1 MKKRLLC
8 LFLCL
13 VMGLTM
19 VMASCKKE
27 EEDATADVDE
37 DIGAQ
42 TITMRLVSE
51 KKVCNTDEELA
62 TYLEKECGGD
72 AESQKYKD
80 MVETKAAYDAVE
92 AEFTKITKS
101 MYKIN
106 VDLIFYTEDE
116 YYTAIETTMDEYIK
130 EQQTAQMAVRAL

>member
-1 MKKRLLC
+1 MPPDEILEDELMKKRLLC

-51 KKVCNTDEELA
+51 KKVCNTDAELA
-62 TYLEKECGGD
+62 AYLEKECGCKIKYVSVGAERD
-72 AESQKYKD
+72 AYIE
-80 MVETKAAYDAVE
+80 
-92 AEFTKITKS
+92 
-101 MYKIN
+101 MY
-106 VDLIFYTEDE
+106 
-116 YYTAIETTMDEYIK
+116 
-130 EQQTAQMAVRAL
+130 